1 MTLNADVANKPAIK
15 NLHLVN
21 RGQKGE
27 LSYAEE
33 VRLFFLCGIKPRC
46 LYTFL
51 RVVAGESST
60 VISSIKVLES
70 KQLSTPHLVN
80 NR

>member
-21 RGQKGE
+21 RGPKDE

-33 VRLFFLCGIKPRC
+33 VPVPSFFL
-46 LYTFL
+46 
-51 RVVAGESST
+51 
-60 VISSIKVLES
+60 
-70 KQLSTPHLVN
+70 
-80 NR
+80 